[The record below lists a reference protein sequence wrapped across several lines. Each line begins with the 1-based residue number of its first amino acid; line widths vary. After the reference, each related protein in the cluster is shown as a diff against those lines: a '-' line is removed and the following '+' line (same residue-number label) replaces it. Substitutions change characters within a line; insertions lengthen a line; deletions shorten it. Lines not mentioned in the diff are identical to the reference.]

1 MRSSLD
7 KGGPITNPTNIR
19 GKENPDMAKQ
29 LRIPFTQV
37 QIGRFLFL
45 LISIVL
51 MFVLRPFLGD
61 LVGMGVLMNIFL
73 SVILISGIYAVS
85 QKKGVFI
92 VALVLVLLTLVA
104 EWSTYFVKIP
114 SFPVVGNALG
124 ALFLAYTAAIILS
137 YLFAEDE
144 ITSDVIMGAICV
156 YFLIGLIW
164 AFVFSTLEMLQPG
177 SFQMPQGTGTD
188 LSHFSYYSYVTLT
201 TLGYGDIT
209 PISAPA
215 RSLALLEAIMGQLY
229 IAILI
234 ARLVGIHIS
243 QSMSRQSR

>member
-1 MRSSLD
+1 LAD
-7 KGGPITNPTNIR
+7 
-19 GKENPDMAKQ
+19 
-29 LRIPFTQV
+29 
-37 QIGRFLFL
+37 
-45 LISIVL
+45 
-51 MFVLRPFLGD
+51 
-61 LVGMGVLMNIFL
+61 
-73 SVILISGIYAVS
+73 SVDPRDQDSGEKDVHKNTHSNKVS
-85 QKKGVFI
+85 QKGTEDKHEYYGYEQEKKS
-92 VALVLVLLTLVA
+92 A
-104 EWSTYFVKIP
+104 YFVKTL

-124 ALFLAYTAAIILS
+124 ALFLAYTATIILAH
-137 YLFAEDE
+137 LFAEDE

-177 SFQMPQGTGTD
+177 SFQMPQGTGTE
-188 LSHFSYYSYVTLT
+188 LSNFSYYSYVTLT

-243 QSMSRQSR
+243 QSRFRQQPDKD